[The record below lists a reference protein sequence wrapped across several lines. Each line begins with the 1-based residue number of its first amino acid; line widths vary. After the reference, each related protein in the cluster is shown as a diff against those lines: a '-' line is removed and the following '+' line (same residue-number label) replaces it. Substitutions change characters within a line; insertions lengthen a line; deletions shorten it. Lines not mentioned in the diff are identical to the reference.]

1 MKYLIGLMLACSLL
15 FSQVLYEE
23 YFTDGNMQLDW
34 GPWFTDS
41 LGIGDSMG
49 VINDPTTPGGD
60 SWAGRIS
67 NEYMGVAGLT
77 YAGASSL
84 VDYSIEA
91 WVYTLVT
98 TAAGPYN
105 GIAIRM
111 DPSTRYLYRLVSDFD
126 NSARIRLGLIGY
138 QGYPVVLRDWTSSE
152 IPGGV
157 PSSSSWHKFKL
168 KVVADSIWAYYDE
181 QMLPDC
187 PIINDSVSSGYFGI
201 YVFNMSDTTSTKCD
215 NVIVQAEGASIA
227 EHDIDRE
234 ATFSVAPNP
243 FRYKTVISFGKAH
256 LDRIENSSYRTGSV
270 ECRKLRIYDV
280 SGRTVKVFN
289 LASGLLF
296 SASISWDG
304 KDSAGN
310 ALAPGVY
317 FITDK
322 NSDILVKVV
331 KLY

>member
-1 MKYLIGLMLACSLL
+1 MKYFVGLMLICGLL

-34 GPWFTDS
+34 YPWFTDS
-41 LGIGDSMG
+41 IGIGDSMG

-67 NEYMGVAGLT
+67 NEYMGAAGLT

-111 DPSTRYLYRLVSDFD
+111 NPSTRYLYRLVSDFD
-126 NSARIRLGLIGY
+126 NSARLRLGLIGY
-138 QGYPVVLRDWTSSE
+138 QGYPVVLRDWSSSE

-157 PSSSSWHKFKL
+157 PSSSSWHKLKL

-181 QMLPDC
+181 QMLPGC
-187 PIINDSVSSGYFGI
+187 PIINDSVSSGYFGV

-215 NVIVQAEGASIA
+215 DIIVQAEGTSIV
-227 EHDIDRE
+227 EHDIDSE

-243 FRYKTVISFGKAH
+243 FKYKTVISFGKTQSTQCKE
-256 LDRIENSSYRTGSV
+256 L
-270 ECRKLRIYDV
+270 KIYDAT
-280 SGRTVKVFN
+280 GRKVKD
-289 LASGLLF
+289 LLL
-296 SASISWDG
+296 STAYSLVPTTISWDG
-304 KDSAGN
+304 KDDWGN
-310 ALAPGVY
+310 IAAPGVY
-317 FITDK
+317 FIVDDHGNTLR
-322 NSDILVKVV
+322 NVV
-331 KLY
+331 KLH

>member
-1 MKYLIGLMLACSLL
+1 MKAILTVALLSSML

-23 YFTDGNMQLDW
+23 YFTDGNMQLEW
-34 GPWFTDS
+34 RPWFTDS

-67 NEYMGVAGLT
+67 NEYMGAAGLT

-91 WVYTLVT
+91 WVYTIVT

-105 GIAIRM
+105 GITIRM

-187 PIINDSVSSGYFGI
+187 PIINDSVSSGHFGV
-201 YVFNMSDTTSTKCD
+201 YTFNMSDTASTKCD
-215 NVIVQAEGASIA
+215 NIIVLDVTGIA
-227 EHDIDRE
+227 ESQNYVKGNI
-234 ATFSVAPNP
+234 SVFPNP
-243 FRYKTVISFGKAH
+243 FIDKIIISFGGAQSA
-256 LDRIENSSYRTGSV
+256 ERTALKVYDATGRKVKDLLLPTAYSLVPTSV
-270 ECRKLRIYDV
+270 
-280 SGRTVKVFN
+280 
-289 LASGLLF
+289 
-296 SASISWDG
+296 SWDG
-304 KDSAGN
+304 KDAAGN
-310 ALAPGVY
+310 ASAPGVY
-317 FITDK
+317 FITEK
-322 NSDILVKVV
+322 NSGILVKVV
-331 KLY
+331 KL

>member
-1 MKYLIGLMLACSLL
+1 M
-15 FSQVLYEE
+15 
-23 YFTDGNMQLDW
+23 N
-34 GPWFTDS
+34 
-41 LGIGDSMG
+41 
-49 VINDPTTPGGD
+49 
-60 SWAGRIS
+60 
-67 NEYMGVAGLT
+67 
-77 YAGASSL
+77 
-84 VDYSIEA
+84 
-91 WVYTLVT
+91 
-98 TAAGPYN
+98 
-105 GIAIRM
+105 
-111 DPSTRYLYRLVSDFD
+111 PSTRYLYRLVSDFD
-126 NSARIRLGLIGY
+126 NSARIRLGLIGSG
-138 QGYPVVLRDWTSSE
+138 GYPVVLRDWTSGE

-168 KVVADSIWAYYDE
+168 KVVADSIWCYYDE

-256 LDRIENSSYRTGSV
+256 PDRIENSSYGTGSV
-270 ECRKLRIYDV
+270 ECRELKIYDAT
-280 SGRTVKVFN
+280 GRKVKD
-289 LASGLLF
+289 LLLPTAY
-296 SASISWDG
+296 SLVPTTISWDG

-317 FITDK
+317 FITEK